1 MSGAYN
7 ITTLKRK
14 ISPKKVLMWSL
25 AGPVAI
31 FALFIMIAL
40 GVGFAQAIGSNHS
53 PNQITIEKT
62 NSMYDDCVTFANAR
76 GYSSDICESLT
87 HTDKTVSSF
96 NDGFVTSKQDDCQQG
111 DAKACEWVKTND

>member
-1 MSGAYN
+1 MNFNTRTHSLN
-7 ITTLKRK
+7 TITPGK
-14 ISPKKVLMWSL
+14 IFKWLMVAPLAVL
-25 AGPVAI
+25 
-31 FALFIMIAL
+31 ALFITIAL

-111 DAKACEWVKTND
+111 DAKACEWVKTNG